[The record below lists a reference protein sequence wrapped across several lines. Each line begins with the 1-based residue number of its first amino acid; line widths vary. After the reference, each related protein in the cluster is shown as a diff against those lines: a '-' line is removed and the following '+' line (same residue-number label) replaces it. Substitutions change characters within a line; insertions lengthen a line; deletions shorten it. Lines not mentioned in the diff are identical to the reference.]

1 MKKVFITMATAALSL
16 SAAAADF
23 NGSFGKDLNGN
34 GTISVVDNE
43 NGTAKVTISGVKVNG
58 EDVGNLELNSVKL
71 STVGKFQLLSGA
83 ASDGYYDVCFLGQVD
98 GSKITAKFN
107 LTREGKTI
115 SATFGETR
123 YDLGQLLGS
132 DFEQWHT
139 ATFSSFTGSVST
151 DEPDG
156 WHSFTSGKAAS
167 ALYNVALKNKHTSIA
182 DDVRPGSTGSKSLK
196 LVSCVAMGVPAN
208 GTVTTGRLH
217 AGSTTP
223 ADAKNNATSDP
234 TTGDSDNAG
243 DPFYAPLNTRPDSI
257 AVWVKFKQGA
267 MSDADKAQ
275 YPYATLSA
283 VLTDGTKYQDPEDKT
298 YSNIVAKAQNKQI
311 AENGSVWQRVVV
323 PFTYTDAKLDPKA
336 MLVTLS
342 TNAQPGVG
350 PKDGSNPDVL
360 YIDDLSLVYNAQLAS
375 LKVNGVALEGFAS
388 DKYTYDLAL
397 GKDESLAVDYTT
409 NAQSAT
415 TSMRT
420 ITAENGNRTIYITVT
435 SADLNTTHTYTVNVK
450 SPRTYTDQ
458 LLIKLEGDAQDPEQ
472 ANIDIIDEGNDQY
485 TFVLKQFKFGEMLI
499 GDVTITGVPGTLDE
513 DGCISY
519 KVEKDA
525 TITNGANIAE
535 ALGNKVHVNIVE
547 AYSKDDKLYAFI
559 TLPVDLMG
567 DVINV
572 EATFGTNPH
581 PTVAKKT
588 YTDNLQIYLEGD
600 AQEPE
605 QATIE
610 VAEEGNDQYTFVLK
624 QFKFGSLLIGDVT
637 ITGVPGTLD
646 ESNGYV
652 SYKVEKDATITNGA
666 DIAEAL
672 GNKVHV
678 NIVEAYSKDNELY
691 ALITLPVELM
701 GDVINVKAVFGNKPA
716 AGINNVN
723 AAVNGATAVYT
734 IDGVRLNGLQRGL
747 NIVRTA
753 DGKVIKVMK

>member
-34 GTISVVDNE
+34 GTISVVDNG

-58 EDVGNLELNSVKL
+58 AATPDLVLDGVK
-71 STVGKFQLLSGA
+71 SSNVGKFQLLNGSATVGA
-83 ASDGYYDVCFLGQVD
+83 YDVCFLGQVD

-107 LTREGKTI
+107 LTSEGKTV

-139 ATFSSFTGSVST
+139 ATFSSLTGSVST

-156 WHSFTSGKAAS
+156 WHSFTSAKAAS
-167 ALYNVALKNKHTSIA
+167 SLYNVALKNKHTSIA
-182 DDVRPGSTGSKSLK
+182 DDVRPGSTGTKSLK

-217 AGSTTP
+217 AGSTSP
-223 ADAKNNATSDP
+223 ANTKNNATSDP
-234 TTGDSDNAG
+234 TTGDSDNVG
-243 DPFYAPLNTRPDSI
+243 DPFFAPLNTRPDSI

-267 MSDADKAQ
+267 MADADKAQ

-283 VLTDGTKYQDPEDKT
+283 VLTDGTQYQDPEDKT
-298 YSNIVAKAQNKQI
+298 YNNIVAKAQNKQI

-323 PFTYTDAKLDPKA
+323 PFAYTDATLDPKA

-350 PKDGSNPDVL
+350 PKDGNDPDVL

-375 LKVNGVALEGFAS
+375 LKVNGVALDGFAS

-397 GKDESLAVDYTT
+397 GKDAKAEVEYTT
-409 NAQSAT
+409 NAQSAFLST
-415 TSMRT
+415 RT
-420 ITAENGNRTIYITVT
+420 VTADNGNRTIYVTVT
-435 SADLNTTHTYTVNVK
+435 AADLSTSHTYTVNVK

-458 LLIKLEGDAQDPEQ
+458 LLIKLEGEAQDPEQ
-472 ANIDIIDEGNDQY
+472 ANIDIFDEGNDQY
-485 TFVLKQFKFGEMLI
+485 TFVLKQFKFGELLI
-499 GDVTITGVPGTLDE
+499 GDVTITGVPGTLE
-513 DGCISY
+513 ADGYTIYKVEKDATITNGAEIAEALGNKVHVNIVEACSKDAKLYALITLPVELMGEVINVEATFGTNPRPTVAKKSYTDNLQIYLEGEAQDPEQATIDITEEGNDLYTIVLNQFKFGELLIGDVTITGVPGVLDNNGYTSY

-525 TITNGANIAE
+525 TITNGAEIAE

-547 AYSKDDKLYAFI
+547 AYSKDDKF
-559 TLPVDLMG
+559 
-567 DVINV
+567 
-572 EATFGTNPH
+572 
-581 PTVAKKT
+581 
-588 YTDNLQIYLEGD
+588 
-600 AQEPE
+600 
-605 QATIE
+605 
-610 VAEEGNDQYTFVLK
+610 
-624 QFKFGSLLIGDVT
+624 
-637 ITGVPGTLD
+637 
-646 ESNGYV
+646 
-652 SYKVEKDATITNGA
+652 
-666 DIAEAL
+666 
-672 GNKVHV
+672 
-678 NIVEAYSKDNELY
+678 Y

-701 GDVINVKAVFGNKPA
+701 GEVINVKAVFGDKPT
-716 AGINNVN
+716 AGINTVN
-723 AAVNGATAVYT
+723 ANANGTTAVYT
-734 IDGVRLNGLQRGL
+734 IDGVRLSGLQRGL

>member
-1 MKKVFITMATAALSL
+1 MATAALSL
-16 SAAAADF
+16 SAAATDF
-23 NGSFGKDLNGN
+23 SGSFGKDLNGN
-34 GTISVVDNE
+34 GTISVVDNG

-58 EDVGNLELNSVKL
+58 TAAPDLVLDGVK
-71 STVGKFQLLSGA
+71 SSNVGKFQLLNGSATVGA
-83 ASDGYYDVCFLGQVD
+83 YDVCFLGQVD
-98 GSKITAKFN
+98 GSKLTAKFN
-107 LTREGKTI
+107 LTSEGNTI

-167 ALYNVALKNKHTSIA
+167 SLYNIALKNKHTSIA
-182 DDVRPGSTGSKSLK
+182 NDVRPGSTGSKSLK
-196 LVSCVAMGVPAN
+196 LVSCVAAGVPAN

-217 AGSTTP
+217 AGSMTP
-223 ADAKNNATSDP
+223 SDAKNNATCDP
-234 TTGDSDNAG
+234 SAGDSDNAG
-243 DPFYAPLNTRPDSI
+243 DPFFAPLNTRPDSI
-257 AVWVKFKQGA
+257 AVWVKFRQGA

-283 VLTDGTKYQDPEDKT
+283 VLTDGTKYQDPEDQT
-298 YSNIVAKAQNKQI
+298 YNNIVAKAQDKQI

-323 PFTYTDAKLDPKA
+323 PFTYTDATLDPKA

-342 TNAQPGVG
+342 TNAQPGMG

-375 LKVNGVALEGFAS
+375 LKVNGVELDGFAS

-397 GKDESLAVDYTT
+397 SKDAKAEVEYTT
-409 NAQSAT
+409 NAQAAFVST
-415 TSMRT
+415 RT
-420 ITAENGNRTIYITVT
+420 VTADNGNRTLYVTVT

-450 SPRTYTDQ
+450 SPRTYSDE
-458 LLIKLEGDAQDPEQ
+458 LLIKLEGEEQEPEQ
-472 ANIDIIDEGNDQY
+472 ANIDIYDEGNDQY
-485 TFVLKQFKFGEMLI
+485 TFVLKQFKFGSMLI
-499 GDVTITGVPGTLDE
+499 GDVTITGVPGTLDA
-513 DGCISY
+513 DGCVSY

-525 TITNGANIAE
+525 TITNGADIAE

-547 AYSKDDKLYAFI
+547 AYSKDDKLYALI
-559 TLPVDLMG
+559 TLPVELMG
-567 DVINV
+567 EVINV

-581 PTVAKKT
+581 PTVAKTT
-588 YTDNLQIYLEGD
+588 YTDNLQIYLEGEEQD
-600 AQEPE
+600 PE

-610 VAEEGNDQYTFVLK
+610 VSEEGNNLYTFVLK
-624 QFKFGSLLIGDVT
+624 QFKFGSMLIGDVT

-646 ESNGYV
+646 EQTGYV

-678 NIVEAYSKDNELY
+678 NIVEAYSKDNKLY

-701 GDVINVKAVFGNKPA
+701 GEVINVKAVFGENPID
-716 AGINNVN
+716 GIN
-723 AAVNGATAVYT
+723 AVTTTANGTTAVYT
-734 IDGVRLNGLQRGL
+734 IDGVRINGLQRGL

-753 DGKVIKVMK
+753 DGKTVKVMK